1 MCRKI
6 YWLVILSTGAAA
18 AIKFTC
24 CATPFPK
31 SRDEVLANFH
41 DADYPTQAS
50 ALSMAALKGFQ
61 GDIHYV
67 GSDSRFDY
75 FRVERKRG
83 FFRMERKGNT
93 LSGHRR
99 FAVGSE
105 SPFLVSQGVI
115 PYPMPSSTSA
125 EEQ

>member
-1 MCRKI
+1 MRRKI
-6 YWLVILSTGAAA
+6 HWIVILSAGAATA
-18 AIKFTC
+18 FMFTC

-31 SRDEVLANFH
+31 DRSEVIANFH
-41 DADYPTQAS
+41 DADYSRQGHK
-50 ALSMAALKGFQ
+50 LGMAALKGFQ

-83 FFRMERKGNT
+83 FFRMERRGNT

-99 FAVGSE
+99 FLVGSE
-105 SPFLVSQGVI
+105 TPFRVGWGVI
-115 PYPMPSSTSA
+115 PYPMP
-125 EEQ
+125 